1 MRLDEFE
8 SKQLKQINKLDKQL
22 NEGLGIGSTIL
33 NFLFGGKFKKVVK
46 DAVEDEHD
54 FPEYQAAL
62 QDLHYNM
69 EKLETL
75 NTRLKKQRKLLASKH
90 NKK

>member
-8 SKQLKQINKLDKQL
+8 SKQLKQINTLDKQL

-33 NFLFGGKFKKVVK
+33 NWLFGSKFKKILK
-46 DAVEDEHD
+46 DVTKEEED

-62 QDLHYNM
+62 QDLYFNLD
-69 EKLETL
+69 KLKDIH
-75 NTRLKKQRKLLASKH
+75 TRNKALSKKMGYLK
-90 NKK
+90 